1 MAKRNAALVLA
12 LMVPAAAFGE
22 DNYPSISLGGR
33 VQLDYTFYDN
43 DKFPFDDGGE
53 MRRGR
58 LFVKGKLA
66 EDWDYKVQ
74 YDFAPDD
81 PELKDGYVRYSG
93 LDNARVWIGNF
104 KQPSSLEQLTSSK
117 YITFTERGLVTGT
130 AEGRRMGVGYQ
141 RWGKGY
147 TWMATVYGDEANGT
161 TKGNGATGRFVY
173 QPKISGANQLHL
185 GLSGSWNE
193 DDDDTIRLRVRP
205 ESHQD
210 SHRIL
215 DTGNIENVNDF
226 VRIGLETAYVLGQ
239 FSAQAELTGLDVK
252 RRGAEDLAFSGY
264 YAYASYFLTDDSR
277 PYNAKDGAF
286 GRVKP
291 KSDRGAW
298 EVALRYSSLDLTDK
312 DILGGKGETVTLGL
326 NYYATPHL
334 RFMADYIAADT
345 DDVAGDDDPSAIQL
359 RLHYDF

>member
-1 MAKRNAALVLA
+1 MALALVLSVPTA
-12 LMVPAAAFGE
+12 LIAE
-22 DNYPSISLGGR
+22 DEYPSVDFGGR
-33 VQLDYTFYDN
+33 LQLDYTFFDN
-43 DKFPFDDGGE
+43 DKFEFDDGGE

-66 EDWDYKVQ
+66 KDWDYKVQ

-81 PELKDGYVRYSG
+81 PELKAGYIRYSG
-93 LDNARVWIGNF
+93 LDKARVWVGNF

-130 AEGRRMGVGYQ
+130 TEGRRMGVGYQ
-141 RWGKGY
+141 RWGKGH
-147 TWMATVYGDEANGT
+147 TWMATIYGDEANGKV
-161 TKGNGATGRFVY
+161 KGNGVAGRFVY
-173 QPKISGANQLHL
+173 QPETKGGQQLHL

-215 DTGNIENVNDF
+215 NTGNIENVDDF
-226 VRIGLETAYVLGQ
+226 VRIGLESAYVSGR
-239 FSAQAELTGLDVK
+239 FSAQAEFTQLDVN
-252 RRGAEDLAFSGY
+252 RSIGEDLSFSGY
-264 YAYASYFLTDDSR
+264 YAYASFFLTDDSR
-277 PYNAKDGAF
+277 PYASKDGAF

-291 KSDRGAW
+291 KADKGAW
-298 EVALRYSSLDLTDK
+298 EVALRYSSLDLTDE
-312 DILGGKGETVTLGL
+312 DVFGGKGEAVTLGL

-334 RFMADYIAADT
+334 RFMADYIATDT
-345 DDVAGDDDPSAIQL
+345 DEVAGDDDPSAIQL
-359 RLHYDF
+359 RLQYDF